1 MAVQDLLSQD
11 EIDAL
16 LHGVDDGLVETEVEA
31 TPGSVKSYD
40 LTSQDRIVRGR
51 MPTLEMINER
61 FARYTRISMFN
72 LLRRSADV
80 AVGGVQVMKFG
91 EYVHSLYVPTS
102 LNLVKMKP
110 LRGTALFILD
120 AKLVFKLVD
129 NFFGG
134 DGRHAKIE
142 GREFTPTEL
151 RVVRMVLE
159 QAFVDLKEAWQA
171 VLEMNFEYVN
181 SEVNPAMANIVSP
194 SEVVVVST
202 FHIELDGGGGDLH
215 ITMPYS
221 MIEPIREMLD
231 AGFQSDRRPG
241 RALDQGPARGR
252 AGRPGTARR
261 HRGPPPAQAARH
273 PAHAAGRRDPGG
285 DAGTHG
291 DARQRRARL
300 QGQAG
305 RPQGQPGAT
314 DSRSGR
320 ALALIASPEKT
331 NHGRRRKSDHRGTG
345 TGRRVGGGAGRG
357 GRRQPGRHRCADG
370 PGRRDPV
377 AEPSTPRAPME
388 EFGASPKA
396 PTISGLEGP
405 NLDVILDIPVTISME
420 VGHTDISIRNLLQLN
435 QGSVIELDR
444 LAGEPL
450 DVLVNGTLIA
460 HGEVVVV
467 NESSASA

>member
-16 LHGVDDGLVETEVEA
+16 LHGVDDGLVQTDNAAE
-31 TPGSVKSYD
+31 PGSVKSYD

-72 LLRRSADV
+72 MLRRSADV

-102 LNLVKMKP
+102 LNLVKIKP

-171 VLEMNFEYVN
+171 IMEVNFEYMN
-181 SEVNPAMANIVSP
+181 SEVNPAMANIVGP
-194 SEVVVVST
+194 SEAVVVST

-215 ITMPYS
+215 VTMPYS
-221 MIEPIREMLD
+221 MIEPVREMLD
-231 AGFQSDRRPG
+231 AGFQSDLDDQDERWVN
-241 RALDQGPARGR
+241 ALRQDVLDVDVPIGA
-252 AGRPGTARR
+252 TVARR
-261 HRGPPPAQAARH
+261 QLRL
-273 PAHAAGRRDPGG
+273 RDI
-285 DAGTHG
+285 
-291 DARQRRARL
+291 L
-300 QGQAG
+300 NM
-305 RPQGQPGAT
+305 QPG
-314 DSRSGR
+314 DIIPVEMPEEMIMR
-320 ALALIASPEKT
+320 ANGVPAFKVKMGSHKGNLAL
-331 NHGRRRKSDHRGTG
+331 
-345 TGRRVGGGAGRG
+345 
-357 GRRQPGRHRCADG
+357 Q
-370 PGRRDPV
+370 
-377 AEPSTPRAPME
+377 
-388 EFGASPKA
+388 
-396 PTISGLEGP
+396 
-405 NLDVILDIPVTISME
+405 
-420 VGHTDISIRNLLQLN
+420 
-435 QGSVIELDR
+435 VIEPIER
-444 LAGEPL
+444 R
-450 DVLVNGTLIA
+450 
-460 HGEVVVV
+460 
-467 NESSASA
+467 

>member
-16 LHGVDDGLVETEVEA
+16 LHGVDDGLVQAEA
-31 TPGSVKSYD
+31 AAEPGSVKSYD

-72 LLRRSADV
+72 MLRRSADV

-102 LNLVKMKP
+102 LNLVKIKP

-171 VLEMNFEYVN
+171 IMEVNFEYIN
-181 SEVNPAMANIVSP
+181 SEVNPAMANIVGP
-194 SEVVVVST
+194 SEAIVVST

-215 ITMPYS
+215 VTMPYS
-221 MIEPIREMLD
+221 MIEPVREMLD
-231 AGFQSDRRPG
+231 AGFQSDLDDQDERWSK
-241 RALDQGPARGR
+241 ALREDVLDVSVPLN
-252 AGRPGTARR
+252 TTVARR
-261 HRGPPPAQAARH
+261 QLRLRDILHMQPGDVIPIEMNDELVMRANGVPAFKVKLGSHKGNLALQVIE
-273 PAHAAGRRDPGG
+273 PIGRR
-285 DAGTHG
+285 
-291 DARQRRARL
+291 
-300 QGQAG
+300 
-305 RPQGQPGAT
+305 
-314 DSRSGR
+314 
-320 ALALIASPEKT
+320 
-331 NHGRRRKSDHRGTG
+331 
-345 TGRRVGGGAGRG
+345 
-357 GRRQPGRHRCADG
+357 
-370 PGRRDPV
+370 
-377 AEPSTPRAPME
+377 
-388 EFGASPKA
+388 
-396 PTISGLEGP
+396 
-405 NLDVILDIPVTISME
+405 
-420 VGHTDISIRNLLQLN
+420 
-435 QGSVIELDR
+435 
-444 LAGEPL
+444 
-450 DVLVNGTLIA
+450 
-460 HGEVVVV
+460 
-467 NESSASA
+467 

>member
-16 LHGVDDGLVETEVEA
+16 LHGVDDGLVQAETAAE
-31 TPGSVKSYD
+31 PGSVKSYD

-72 LLRRSADV
+72 MLRRSADV

-102 LNLVKMKP
+102 LNLVKIKP

-159 QAFVDLKEAWQA
+159 QAFIDLKEAWQA
-171 VLEMNFEYVN
+171 IMEVNFEYIN
-181 SEVNPAMANIVSP
+181 SEVNPAMANIVGP
-194 SEVVVVST
+194 SEAIVVST

-215 ITMPYS
+215 VTMPYS

-231 AGFQSDRRPG
+231 AGFQSDVDDQDERWIK
-241 RALDQGPARGR
+241 ALREDILDVSVPLA
-252 AGRPGTARR
+252 ATVARR
-261 HRGPPPAQAARH
+261 QLKL
-273 PAHAAGRRDPGG
+273 RDIL
-285 DAGTHG
+285 HM
-291 DARQRRARL
+291 
-300 QGQAG
+300 
-305 RPQGQPGAT
+305 QPG
-314 DSRSGR
+314 DVIPVDLPEDMIMR
-320 ALALIASPEKT
+320 ANGVPAFKVKMGSHKGNLAL
-331 NHGRRRKSDHRGTG
+331 
-345 TGRRVGGGAGRG
+345 
-357 GRRQPGRHRCADG
+357 Q
-370 PGRRDPV
+370 
-377 AEPSTPRAPME
+377 
-388 EFGASPKA
+388 
-396 PTISGLEGP
+396 
-405 NLDVILDIPVTISME
+405 
-420 VGHTDISIRNLLQLN
+420 
-435 QGSVIELDR
+435 VIEPIER
-444 LAGEPL
+444 R
-450 DVLVNGTLIA
+450 
-460 HGEVVVV
+460 
-467 NESSASA
+467 

>member
-1 MAVQDLLSQD
+1 MAMQDLLSQD

-16 LHGVDDGLVETEVEA
+16 LHGVDDGLVETESDVE
-31 TPGSVKSYD
+31 PGAIKSYD

-110 LRGTALFILD
+110 LRGTGLFILD

-151 RVVRMVLE
+151 RVVRMVIE
-159 QAFVDLKEAWQA
+159 QAFVDLAEAWHA
-171 VLEMNFEYVN
+171 VMPIAFEYVN

-215 ITMPYS
+215 ITLPYS

-231 AGFQSDRRPG
+231 AGFQSDVDDQDERWINALREDILDVSVPLGATVVRRQ
-241 RALDQGPARGR
+241 LKL
-252 AGRPGTARR
+252 
-261 HRGPPPAQAARH
+261 
-273 PAHAAGRRDPGG
+273 RDIL
-285 DAGTHG
+285 HM
-291 DARQRRARL
+291 
-300 QGQAG
+300 
-305 RPQGQPGAT
+305 QPG
-314 DSRSGR
+314 DVIPVELPEHMIMR
-320 ALALIASPEKT
+320 ANGVPSFKVKLGSHKGNLAL
-331 NHGRRRKSDHRGTG
+331 
-345 TGRRVGGGAGRG
+345 
-357 GRRQPGRHRCADG
+357 Q
-370 PGRRDPV
+370 
-377 AEPSTPRAPME
+377 
-388 EFGASPKA
+388 
-396 PTISGLEGP
+396 
-405 NLDVILDIPVTISME
+405 ILD
-420 VGHTDISIRNLLQLN
+420 
-435 QGSVIELDR
+435 
-444 LAGEPL
+444 PL
-450 DVLVNGTLIA
+450 
-460 HGEVVVV
+460 ERPR
-467 NESSASA
+467 

>member
-16 LHGVDDGLVETEVEA
+16 LHGVDDGAVDTDSDVEQGA
-31 TPGSVKSYD
+31 IKSYD

-72 LLRRSADV
+72 LLRRTADV

-110 LRGTALFILD
+110 LRGTGLF

-151 RVVRMVLE
+151 RVVRMVID
-159 QAFVDLKEAWQA
+159 QAFVDLKEAWHA
-171 VLEMNFEYVN
+171 VMDINFEYIN
-181 SEVNPAMANIVSP
+181 SEVNPALANIVSP
-194 SEVVVVST
+194 SEVIVVST

-231 AGFQSDRRPG
+231 AGFQSDVDDQDERWVKALREDVLDVKVPVGATLVRRQ
-241 RALDQGPARGR
+241 LLL
-252 AGRPGTARR
+252 
-261 HRGPPPAQAARH
+261 
-273 PAHAAGRRDPGG
+273 RDIL
-285 DAGTHG
+285 HM
-291 DARQRRARL
+291 
-300 QGQAG
+300 
-305 RPQGQPGAT
+305 QPGDVIPVEMPETLVMCANGVPAFKVKLGANK
-314 DSRSGR
+314 DH
-320 ALALIASPEKT
+320 LALQ
-331 NHGRRRKSDHRGTG
+331 
-345 TGRRVGGGAGRG
+345 V
-357 GRRQPGRHRCADG
+357 
-370 PGRRDPV
+370 
-377 AEPSTPRAPME
+377 
-388 EFGASPKA
+388 
-396 PTISGLEGP
+396 L
-405 NLDVILDIPVTISME
+405 
-420 VGHTDISIRNLLQLN
+420 
-435 QGSVIELDR
+435 
-444 LAGEPL
+444 EPL
-450 DVLVNGTLIA
+450 ERHN
-460 HGEVVVV
+460 
-467 NESSASA
+467 

>member
-16 LHGVDDGLVETEVEA
+16 LHGVDDGVVETESEVDA
-31 TPGSVKSYD
+31 GSIKSYD

-80 AVGGVQVMKFG
+80 AVGGIQVMKFA

-151 RVVRMVLE
+151 RVVRMVLD
-159 QAFVDLKEAWQA
+159 QAFVDMAEAWHA
-171 VLEMNFEYVN
+171 VLDISFEYIN
-181 SEVNPAMANIVSP
+181 SEVNPALANIVSP

-215 ITMPYS
+215 ITLPYS

-231 AGFQSDRRPG
+231 AGFQSDVDDQDERWIK
-241 RALDQGPARGR
+241 ALREDVLDVKVPL
-252 AGRPGTARR
+252 GTTVVKR
-261 HRGPPPAQAARH
+261 QLKL
-273 PAHAAGRRDPGG
+273 RDIL
-285 DAGTHG
+285 HM
-291 DARQRRARL
+291 
-300 QGQAG
+300 
-305 RPQGQPGAT
+305 QPG
-314 DSRSGR
+314 DVIPVEMPEHLVLR
-320 ALALIASPEKT
+320 ANGVPTFKVKLGAHKGNLALQILE
-331 NHGRRRKSDHRGTG
+331 
-345 TGRRVGGGAGRG
+345 
-357 GRRQPGRHRCADG
+357 
-370 PGRRDPV
+370 PV
-377 AEPSTPRAPME
+377 ERTR
-388 EFGASPKA
+388 
-396 PTISGLEGP
+396 
-405 NLDVILDIPVTISME
+405 
-420 VGHTDISIRNLLQLN
+420 
-435 QGSVIELDR
+435 
-444 LAGEPL
+444 
-450 DVLVNGTLIA
+450 
-460 HGEVVVV
+460 
-467 NESSASA
+467 